1 MASTELAKF
10 PTRKVDAHASLEL
23 RMDSD
28 SSTVLRTSGLTKR
41 YPSGSGEIT
50 VLADL
55 DLEISR
61 GERLALT
68 GESGAGKTTLL
79 YLLGGLDRPTSGKI
93 FFGSIEMTSLNGDAL
108 GDLRNQKLAFVWQQS
123 SLLPEFTALENVS
136 MPLRIRGVSGADA
149 ERRAKDRLTEVGL
162 AARATHRAGELS
174 GGEQQRVALARALVT
189 EPEVLLADEPT
200 GNLDNQTGE
209 RIISLIEELHLRHGL
224 TSVIVTHNPAFAARC
239 DRVLELREAH
249 FAGATM
255 KGRSYV

>member
-1 MASTELAKF
+1 
-10 PTRKVDAHASLEL
+10 
-23 RMDSD
+23 MDSD

-50 VLADL
+50 VLAGL

-108 GDLRNQKLAFVWQQS
+108 GDLRNRKLAFVWQQS

-136 MPLRIRGVSGADA
+136 MPLRIRGVSGTDA
-149 ERRAKDRLTEVGL
+149 ERRAKDRLAEVGL
-162 AARATHRAGELS
+162 AGELS

-189 EPEVLLADEPT
+189 DPEVLLADEPT

-209 RIISLIEELHLRHGL
+209 KIISLIEELHVRHGL
-224 TSVIVTHNPAFAARC
+224 TSVIVTHNQAFAARC